1 VRRAWISV
9 AIGVGLMLAGASS
22 AAGQG
27 ETAHVLIFSGT
38 TGYRHGGPGEAI
50 QPDVVEAIQNQLAGA
65 GITSDYRTCDGT
77 GTAGGALPGCRNPTE
92 GVPAIFTPENLAQY
106 DAIFFWQAS
115 SQFRG
120 QPQTGPLFNAAEQ
133 AAIEEFAHAG
143 GGIAAMHASVTM
155 GAGDVTWPWWDAP
168 GDSAIGALMPGH
180 SATDISNVATVQVSD
195 RNHPSTSDLPD
206 SYELG
211 DEHYTFS
218 TNVRGTHHVLM
229 TLDEE
234 SYDLGSGVTSMG
246 ADHPIAWCRMYEGAR
261 VWASSLGHFAAS
273 YRENGFDNNLMKH
286 LVGGVAW
293 AAGTAGADSD
303 CGGTVWSNFTRT
315 TLATGLNGAIGLD
328 IAPDGKVYWTE
339 IGVQGI
345 NSQGQLRMYDP
356 EGGSTSTL
364 LTLETRADYQS
375 SNAGVLGMALDPGF
389 EQNRHLY
396 VYYSPRVTAADS
408 NCTPPQANCVA
419 DGSYL
424 LGDNVVSRFTLNAAG
439 TAVIEGSEQEILR
452 VPSVKVGNDNSDG
465 IAGKSTYS
473 AHQGGGSLS
482 FDSEGNLYLG
492 TGDDVDPF
500 MGQDHNYAPIDQ
512 RYPERYDAR
521 NTSANTNDL
530 RGKILRIHPLPNA
543 SGEPGVGTTY
553 SIPEGNMFAQGTPQ
567 TKPEIY
573 AMGFRNPFT
582 VQADPNDPGTVV
594 VGEYGPDA
602 ATDSPAF
609 GPAGV
614 IEWNHISEPGFFG
627 WPLCVGDNAPARSY
641 FRYTFPSGP
650 QGTRYDCSASAIPN
664 ESEHNTGLNEIPG
677 PAVEAD
683 VWAKN
688 GGGTPPRFGI
698 PGVANETATGPIY
711 DYDPAN
717 PSPTKWP
724 AYYDGAWLIFNR
736 ASNWWRE
743 VRPLDDRSGILRV
756 NGFFQANQFG
766 APPHN
771 FVIPTRFGPD
781 GSLYLVTWS
790 GGCCRSGLP
799 GIGVG
804 TLMRID
810 FTGEGE
816 DTTPPQVDA
825 ELSGNQQGG
834 VYVDQA
840 TLTITA
846 TDASGVDT
854 IEYRVNAGEWAA
866 YEGPV
871 EFTEPGSYD
880 VDYRATD
887 LAPTPNTS
895 EPQTIS
901 FEVIEGTGCVPVRSD
916 EFDGTSL
923 DTARWSFLHP
933 TTPAT
938 GPGSPSVSA
947 GVLNL
952 PLGSFSVD
960 LARPGPIGYLGQ
972 PLPEADFTLTA
983 EVFAPGL
990 DADTAGQGSQYAQTG
1005 LKVFQTDDDWIKIA
1019 HTRNNDGNPPGS
1031 VNTYLEMT
1039 YEDAGTR
1046 TLGDRSTMVPPPA
1059 PVVWFRI
1066 VRSGSQL
1073 SADYSLTDPEQ
1084 GGIWTPL
1091 TFGGGSVSAVDLSTV
1106 FAPADGP
1113 VYIGLYGG
1121 NGSVTAGFDYVR
1133 FEPDEPGDCD
1143 PPTTTVQLNGA
1154 DPVASYDGPVEVKL
1168 EATDGAGGSGVASTE
1183 YALDGGSLQE
1193 YTGPFTVA
1201 EPGSHEIEFFSSD
1214 NAGNVEETQSV
1225 SFEIEEGGAPD
1236 LRLAVRPKRESAKVG
1251 KVARFTATARNLGDT
1266 AAGAVRLCAKGPR
1279 SKVKVK
1285 GKACTTRASLA
1296 PGAAFAPTFKLAP
1309 KRAARGQ
1316 QVRITF
1322 TASSPGAGTERAT
1335 ATLAVRRR

>member
-9 AIGVGLMLAGASS
+9 AVGAGLVLVGASP
-22 AAGQG
+22 AVGQG
-27 ETAHVLIFSGT
+27 GTANVLIFSGT

-50 QPDVVEAIQNQLAGA
+50 QPDVVEAIQDQLAAA

-77 GTAGGALPGCRNPTE
+77 GTGGGALPGCRNPTE
-92 GVPAIFTPENLAQY
+92 GVPAVFTSENLEQY

-120 QPQTGPLFNAAEQ
+120 QPQTGPLFNAGEQ
-133 AAIEEFAHAG
+133 AAIEEFAHAR

-195 RNHPSTSDLPD
+195 RNHPSTSDLPS
-206 SYELG
+206 SYEFG

-273 YRENGFDNNLMKH
+273 YRESGFENNLMEH
-286 LVGGVAW
+286 LVGGVEW

-315 TLATGLNGAIGLD
+315 TLATDLNGAIGLD
-328 IAPDGKVYWTE
+328 IAADGKVYWTE
-339 IGVQGI
+339 IGVQGTG
-345 NSQGQLRMYDP
+345 SQGLLRMYDP
-356 EGGSTSTL
+356 DGGGTSTL
-364 LTLETRADYQS
+364 LTLETRADYPS
-375 SNAGVLGMALDPGF
+375 ANGGVLGMALDPDF
-389 EQNRHLY
+389 EQNRYLY
-396 VYYSPRVTAADS
+396 VYYSPRVAAAES

-419 DGSYL
+419 DDSYL
-424 LGDNVVSRFTLNAAG
+424 LGYNVVSRFTLNAAG
-439 TAVIEGSEQEILR
+439 TEVVTGSEQEILR

-465 IAGKSTYS
+465 IPGKSTYS

-500 MGQDHNYAPIDQ
+500 MGQNHNYAPIDQ

-521 NTSANTNDL
+521 NTSANINDL
-530 RGKILRIHPLPNA
+530 RGKILRIRPLPNA

-553 SIPEGNMFAQGTPQ
+553 SIPEGNMFPQGAPQ
-567 TKPEIY
+567 TRPEIY

-582 VQADPNDPGTVV
+582 VHADPNDPGTVV

-602 ATDSPAF
+602 ATDSATF

-627 WPLCVGDNAPARSY
+627 WPLCVGDNAPTRSY
-641 FRYTFPSGP
+641 FRYAFPSGP
-650 QGTRYDCSASAIPN
+650 QGERYDCSAAGIPN
-664 ESEHNTGLNEIPG
+664 DSEFNTGLDEIPG
-677 PAVEAD
+677 PAVPAD

-698 PGVANETATGPIY
+698 PGVANEAATGPIY
-711 DYDPAN
+711 DYDPQN
-717 PSPTKWP
+717 PSQTKWP

-736 ASNWWRE
+736 AANWWRE

-756 NGFFQANQFG
+756 NGFLPTNQFG
-766 APPHN
+766 GPPHN

-799 GIGVG
+799 AIGEG

-810 FTGEGE
+810 FAGEGE
-816 DTTPPQVDA
+816 DTTPPQVEA
-825 ELSGNQQGG
+825 EVSGNQQGG
-834 VYVDQA
+834 AYVGRA

-854 IEYRVNAGEWAA
+854 IEYRVNGGEWTA
-866 YEGPV
+866 YEEPV
-871 EFTEPGSYD
+871 EFTEPGEYD

-887 LAPTPNTS
+887 LAPIPNTS
-895 EPQTIS
+895 EPETVS
-901 FEVIEGTGCVPVRSD
+901 FEVITGSGCVPLRSD

-923 DTARWSFLHP
+923 DTVRWSFFHP
-933 TTPAT
+933 TTPTSGAGAPT
-938 GPGSPSVSA
+938 VSGGA
-947 GVLNL
+947 LNL
-952 PLGSFSVD
+952 PLGAFSID
-960 LARPGPIGYLGQ
+960 LARPGPIGFIAQ
-972 PLPEADFTLTA
+972 PLPEGDFTLTT
-983 EVFAPGL
+983 EVSAPGL
-990 DADTAGQGSQYAQTG
+990 DADETGQGSLFAQAG
-1005 LKVFQTDDDWIKIA
+1005 LHLYQTDDDWVKVA
-1019 HTRNNDGNPPGS
+1019 HTRNAAAPGS
-1031 VNTYLEMT
+1031 VDTYLEMT
-1039 YEDAGTR
+1039 YETAGTR
-1046 TLGDRSTMVPPPA
+1046 TLGDRSTPVPPPA
-1059 PVVWFRI
+1059 PTAWFRLT
-1066 VRSGSQL
+1066 RTGDQL

-1084 GGIWTPL
+1084 GGTWTPL
-1091 TFGGGSVSAVDLSTV
+1091 TFNAGAVTSVDLATV
-1106 FAPADGP
+1106 FDPADGP
-1113 VYIGLYGG
+1113 IYIGPYGG
-1121 NGSVTAGFDYVR
+1121 NGSVTAGYDYVR
-1133 FEPDEPGDCD
+1133 FTPDEAGDCD

-1154 DPVASYDGPVEVKL
+1154 DPEPSYDGPVEVTL
-1168 EATDGAGGSGVASTE
+1168 SATDGAGGSGVASTE
-1183 YALDGGSLQE
+1183 YALDGGVFQE
-1193 YTGPFTVA
+1193 YTGPFTVSGVG
-1201 EPGSHEIEFFSSD
+1201 PHEVEFFSTD
-1214 NAGNVEETQSV
+1214 EAGNVEETQSV
-1225 SFEIEEGGAPD
+1225 EFEIVHGDRPR
-1236 LRLAVRPKRESAKVG
+1236 LRLSARPTRQSAKVG
-1251 KVARFTATARNLGDT
+1251 KVARFTATARNLSGGPAT
-1266 AAGAVRLCAKGPR
+1266 NVRVCAKAPR
-1279 SKVKVK
+1279 SKVRIN
-1285 GKACTTRASLA
+1285 GKACASRPTLA
-1296 PGAAFAPTFKLAP
+1296 PGASFAPTFKLVP
-1309 KRAARGQ
+1309 KRAARGR

-1322 TASSPGAGTERAT
+1322 TVTSPGAGTEKAT